1 METEIVWCIKDR
13 PHLFLQFSRIVCF
26 SKWLLQDM
34 SNEAENWH
42 VIGWFYYMNITFQ
55 YIALEISFRES
66 LTTFIFLM
74 LCFFIN
80 EMFFKKPKTLCRHVF
95 FSEFLCFNLFYIKW
109 DEKHKA
115 IKISHKVR
123 KSLPMYSAITQS

>member
-1 METEIVWCIKDR
+1 MRLK
-13 PHLFLQFSRIVCF
+13 
-26 SKWLLQDM
+26 
-34 SNEAENWH
+34 
-42 VIGWFYYMNITFQ
+42 IGMFYYMNITFQ

-66 LTTFIFLM
+66 LTTFVFLM
-74 LCFFIN
+74 LYFFIN

-123 KSLPMYSAITQS
+123 KSLPMYSAITQDRKDKKNKVHNGDYKNPYWTKL